1 MKHKVDED
9 GGLDKEYEEE
19 SGKHIINRIEP
30 PEVTSQSSV
39 LDASSVFEAK
49 RLEGKYT
56 WKLSDDI
63 VLKIAELLKV

>member
-1 MKHKVDED
+1 MKHKIDEN
-9 GGLDKEYEEE
+9 GGLDKEYEKE
-19 SGKHIINRIEP
+19 SGKHVINHIEP

-39 LDASSVFEAK
+39 LDASRVFEAK

-63 VLKIAELLKV
+63 VRKIAESLKV